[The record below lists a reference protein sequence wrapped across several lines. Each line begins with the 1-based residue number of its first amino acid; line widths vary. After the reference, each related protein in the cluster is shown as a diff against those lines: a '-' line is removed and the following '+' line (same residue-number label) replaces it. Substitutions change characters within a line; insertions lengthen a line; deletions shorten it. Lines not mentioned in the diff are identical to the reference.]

1 MQIKINSLETAEVVL
16 TDADDDVS
24 VRVAGFGRISVNVLR
39 ESGEEL
45 VFSAK
50 IQDIIEPAEEI
61 F

>member
-24 VRVAGFGRISVNVLR
+24 VRVTGFGRISVNVLR

-45 VFSAK
+45 VFSAN
-50 IQDIIEPAEEI
+50 IMDIVEPAEEI